1 MDGGHRLPRTGAVSR
16 TLHEGRDPRRLMP
29 VLWGLFAIY
38 AVGVIFVA
46 WHFDRSTRRMVR
58 EQIDAQL
65 RIGVHLAV
73 AAFPEGLR
81 ARAEDPGSIP
91 LAEDRQYLQRANQL
105 CSGSGL
111 AYLYAMYLDGEA
123 VKQLWSSDF
132 TNELGDGPETW
143 FGRVYPGAADAAKE
157 AIRRGEGLHYATYTD
172 EYGAFRGAYLGLTDP
187 GGRRWAIGADL
198 TLAAVDATLAR
209 NRRDVLW
216 AGAIGLLAGIFLAG
230 GLHAVLRQLGRARRD
245 LGLLAEVAHAT
256 GHAVLLAD
264 PGRNV
269 VWANAACAH
278 HLGVDSGKVVGRPL
292 GWLLASAEPE
302 ALRRMLDAG
311 GSCELAGPGKPGAS
325 WLLADVRPV
334 PHPGGPPWLV
344 CLLRDLTEHQVIE
357 AELRGARERAEAA
370 AAAKTAFLA
379 NMSHEIRTPLNGML
393 GMTGLLLE
401 GDLDARRR
409 ELVEVVHRSGEA
421 LLQLLGD
428 ILDLSKME
436 AQAMRIEPHPCE
448 VATLV
453 ADVVALFR
461 PSAEAK
467 GLAMSLVCDPPGAH
481 WLQVDQ
487 LRLRQ
492 VVGNLIGNAVKF
504 CDKGGITVRLASQPT
519 SAGRRKL
526 TIAVEDT
533 GIGIPLGRQDE
544 LFKPFVQIDSS
555 LTRRA
560 GGTGLGLAISRRL
573 VELMGG
579 SIALAS
585 EAGVG
590 STFTVELELPE
601 VAHPSDLHP
610 SQPRA
615 RRRGRVLV
623 AEGRRTN
630 RTVASLLLRGQGVED
645 VEQSEDAAETVA
657 QALGSPCALV
667 LVDLE
672 LPGGAG
678 QVRAALRAAAPASR
692 PVPLIALLAPGMDL
706 PEGFDGSLVR
716 PVTAESL
723 RPLLDRWCPLA

>member
-1 MDGGHRLPRTGAVSR
+1 M
-16 TLHEGRDPRRLMP
+16 
-29 VLWGLFAIY
+29 LWGLFAVY
-38 AVGVIFVA
+38 VAGVGFIS
-46 WHFDRSTRRMVR
+46 WHFDRSTERMVR

-65 RIGVHLAV
+65 RIGVNLAV
-73 AAFPEGLR
+73 AAFPAELR

-91 LAEDRQYLQRANQL
+91 LAEDRLYMQRANDL
-105 CSGSGL
+105 CRSSGL
-111 AYLYAMYLDGEA
+111 AYLYAMYLDGEE
-123 VKQLWSSDF
+123 VKQLWSNDF
-132 TNELGDGPETW
+132 DDELGEGPETW
-143 FGRVYPGAADAAKE
+143 FGRVYVGAAEAAKT
-157 AIRRGEGLHYATYTD
+157 AIRQGAGLHYETYRD
-172 EYGAFRGAYLGLTDP
+172 EYGEFRGAYLGLADAA
-187 GGRRWAIGADL
+187 GRTWAIGADL
-198 TLAAVDATLAR
+198 TLSEVNATLAR
-209 NRRDVLW
+209 NRRHVLW
-216 AGAIGLLAGIFLAG
+216 AGIGGLLAGLFLAG
-230 GLHAVLRQLGRARRD
+230 GLHVVLRQLGRARRD

-264 PGRNV
+264 PKRNV

-278 HLGVDSGKVVGRPL
+278 HLGVDSGKAVGRPL
-292 GWLLASAEPE
+292 GWLLSSAEPE
-302 ALRRMLDAG
+302 VLRRVLEAG

-325 WLLADVRPV
+325 WLLADIRPV
-334 PHPGGPPWLV
+334 PHPGGPPWLI
-344 CLLRDLTEHQVIE
+344 CLLRDLTEHQVVE
-357 AELRGARERAEAA
+357 AELRQARERAEAA

-401 GDLDARRR
+401 GNLDPRRR

-436 AQAMRIEPHPCE
+436 AQAMRIESHPCE
-448 VATLV
+448 VAAVV

-467 GLAMSLVCDPPGAH
+467 GLAISLACEPPGAH
-481 WLQVDQ
+481 WLQVDP

-492 VVGNLIGNAVKF
+492 VVGNLVGNAVKF
-504 CDKGGITVRLASQPT
+504 CEHGGITVRLGSQP
-519 SAGRRKL
+519 SSSGHRRL
-526 TIAVEDT
+526 VLAVQDT

-544 LFKPFVQIDSS
+544 LFKPFVQIDNS

-579 SIALAS
+579 SISLVS

-590 STFTVELELPE
+590 STFTVELDLAE

-615 RRRGRVLV
+615 QRRGRVLV

-630 RTVASLLLRGQGVED
+630 RTVASLLLRGQGVRE
-645 VEQSEDAAETVA
+645 VEQCEDAAETVA
-657 QALGSPCALV
+657 QAVASSCDLV
-667 LVDLE
+667 LLDLE

-678 QVRAALRAAAPASR
+678 QVRAALRAASSSSHPI
-692 PVPLIALLAPGMDL
+692 PLIVVLAAGDDL
-706 PEGFDGSLVR
+706 PEGYDGCLIR

-723 RPLLDRWCPLA
+723 RPLLDRYCPLA